1 MKRPTWATAV
11 GVLGIIFSCLGIL
24 GAGQEIMMPKIFKL
38 QKEMFSDFEKIIQEE
53 IEKERTNQPY
63 HQEGEN
69 KSSSEIPMGIFQ
81 SFIKMMD
88 FPDWFGTWSIISGLL
103 KLLVSAFFLLASIR
117 LLQMKTSS
125 IKLFYWAAGSSIAL
139 GVLKGIVALSAVSF
153 MAIAMMFGGVFGIII
168 DIVLIIVVATGNK
181 EAFFTQTPPPL
192 TQRYVDSR

>member
-1 MKRPTWATAV
+1 MKRPTWATVV

-24 GAGQEIMMPKIFKL
+24 GAGQEIMMPKIVKF

-53 IEKERTNQPY
+53 IEKERTNQPD
-63 HQEGEN
+63 QEGEN
-69 KSSSEIPMGIFQ
+69 KSGAEIPMGIFQ
-81 SFIKMMD
+81 SIIKMMD
-88 FPDWFGTWSIISGLL
+88 FPDWFGTWSIISGIL

-153 MAIAMMFGGVFGIII
+153 MAIAMMFAGVFGIII

-181 EAFFTQTPPPL
+181 EAFFSQSPPPL
-192 TQRYVDSR
+192 PQNM

>member
-1 MKRPTWATAV
+1 MKRPTWATVV

-53 IEKERTNQPY
+53 TEKERTNQTD
-63 HQEGEN
+63 QEGEN
-69 KSSSEIPMGIFQ
+69 KSSSEIPMGIFK
-81 SFIKMMD
+81 SFTKMMD
-88 FPDWFGTWSIISGLL
+88 FPDWFGTWLIISGIL

-139 GVLKGIVALSAVSF
+139 GVLKGIVALSALSF
-153 MAIAMMFGGVFGIII
+153 MAIAMMFGGVFGIVI
-168 DIVLIIVVATGNK
+168 DIVLIIIVATGNK
-181 EAFFTQTPPPL
+181 EAFFSQSPPPL
-192 TQRYVDSR
+192 PQNM

>member
-38 QKEMFSDFEKIIQEE
+38 QKEMFSDFEEIIEGE
-53 IEKERTNQPY
+53 IEKERINQLD
-63 HQEGEN
+63 QEGEN
-69 KSSSEIPMGIFQ
+69 RSSAEIPLGIFK
-81 SFIKMMD
+81 SFIKWFD
-88 FPDWFGTWSIISGLL
+88 FPDWFGTWSIISGIL
-103 KLLVSAFFLLASIR
+103 KLLVSALFLFASIR

-153 MAIAMMFGGVFGIII
+153 MAIVMMFGGVFGIII

-181 EAFFTQTPPPL
+181 EAFFSQTPPPL
-192 TQRYVDSR
+192 TQRYVDST